1 MMFHLVQ
8 KEDAKP
14 VINTGTQVIYNSQKI
29 ISIVIISCIMGLLFG
44 LIFGIMDIEDVS
56 VYHIKQEL
64 LKEENYCIPIGLL
77 LGAIAG
83 FIGLVTENVFLLLFR
98 KV

>member
-1 MMFHLVQ
+1 
-8 KEDAKP
+8 
-14 VINTGTQVIYNSQKI
+14 
-29 ISIVIISCIMGLLFG
+29 MGLLFG
-44 LIFGIMDIEDVS
+44 LIFGIMDIEDAS

-83 FIGLVTENVFLLLFR
+83 FIGLVTENVYYNHYLGKLRGIQWKGWLQAFTNL
-98 KV
+98 